1 MNDNMKPIAVGVSE
15 ARAMGRWGLTRFYQ
29 KVLPELD
36 SFLDG
41 KSRKITVE
49 SIERYINSGRSR
61 ARAHTAAVQEG
72 GAATHSAPRA
82 AGRRR
87 IVGREELR
95 AAGFKLVGRPRLL

>member
-49 SIERYINSGRSR
+49 SIERYINNLLAAGEAVR
-61 ARAHTAAVQEG
+61 ARTPPPFKK
-72 GAATHSAPRA
+72 GALPPIPR
-82 AGRRR
+82 
-87 IVGREELR
+87 R
-95 AAGFKLVGRPRLL
+95 ALPADAE